1 MTISYWS
8 CSTVFE
14 KCVARKAAYWWWFSF
29 LKMPLTK
36 KAFGLLL
43 ADLSEVFDCHDLL
56 IAKLYAYEL
65 DLSSMNLA
73 LSYLSKRK
81 QITKVDPFFSSWEDI
96 LSGIPQTLSCF
107 LFCSIFLCVTII
119 PVIWGQ
125 STLLCRWYNTIFRR
139 GW

>member
-1 MTISYWS
+1 
-8 CSTVFE
+8 
-14 KCVARKAAYWWWFSF
+14 
-29 LKMPLTK
+29 MPLTK

-81 QITKVDPFFSSWEDI
+81 QITTPFLVRGKIFYLEYRKLYPVSSFV
-96 LSGIPQTLSCF
+96 QYF
-107 LFCSIFLCVTII
+107 YV
-119 PVIWGQ
+119 
-125 STLLCRWYNTIFRR
+125 
-139 GW
+139 